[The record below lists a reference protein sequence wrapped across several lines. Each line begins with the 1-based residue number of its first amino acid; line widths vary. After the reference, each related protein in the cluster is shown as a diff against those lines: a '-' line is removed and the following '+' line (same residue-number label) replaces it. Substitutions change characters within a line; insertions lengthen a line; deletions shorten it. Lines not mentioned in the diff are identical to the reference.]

1 MTKNYG
7 CSFDATIGIAGPATD
22 GQIMVV
28 HDLLGITC
36 LEKPP
41 KFIKNFRRGGTIQSA
56 LLNYVRD
63 VKAWLTR
70 HQNIVL
76 NSDCR

>member
-1 MTKNYG
+1 MQ
-7 CSFDATIGIAGPATD
+7 FLPTIGIGAGPATD

-41 KFIKNFRRGGTIQSA
+41 KFIKNFFEGGETIQKCFEKLCKRRKKHS
-56 LLNYVRD
+56 LSF
-63 VKAWLTR
+63 TR
-70 HQNIVL
+70 TL
-76 NSDCR
+76 F

>member
-1 MTKNYG
+1 MQGRTSTLGMYSNR
-7 CSFDATIGIAGPATD
+7 FDKKIVDAVSIPTIGIGAGPATD

-41 KFIKNFRRGGTIQSA
+41 KFIKTF
-56 LLNYVRD
+56 
-63 VKAWLTR
+63 
-70 HQNIVL
+70 
-76 NSDCR
+76 